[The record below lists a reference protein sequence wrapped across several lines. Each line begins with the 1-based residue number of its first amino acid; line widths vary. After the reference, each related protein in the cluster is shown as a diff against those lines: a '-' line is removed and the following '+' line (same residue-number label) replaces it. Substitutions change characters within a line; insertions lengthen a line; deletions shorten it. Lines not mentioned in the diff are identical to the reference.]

1 VPARWQ
7 LIRADALR
15 VREWD
20 DAGVIYDAVSGNTH
34 LIDALGLELLDLL
47 RQRSW
52 ELDELVTELRD
63 ALPEDLDVQ
72 AAPRLLTAKLEQL
85 VRLDLVAAVAAA

>member
-1 VPARWQ
+1 MPARWQ
-7 LIRADALR
+7 LIRAEALR

-47 RQRSW
+47 RQQPW
-52 ELDELVTELRD
+52 GLDELAAELRD
-63 ALPEDLDVQ
+63 SLPDDLDADAV
-72 AAPRLLTAKLEQL
+72 PRLLSAKLEQL
-85 VRLDLVAAVAAA
+85 SRLGLVTAVA